1 MRTLTSSFLL
11 SLMAAGL
18 AACSAPAGPEPTDSS
33 AMSMGQAT
41 ALPSPTALKALSCPS
56 ETSFV
61 APTELTIE
69 AKAIPLS
76 DRANGASLPPG
87 VRFAGGWALTSP
99 NESFGGLSGI
109 ELLPDGDFLTVS
121 DTGAFVWIGHEAG
134 ELTGQG
140 RIAYMKGQDDQ
151 LLRGKTEGDSEG
163 LALKDGLAY
172 VSFERRH
179 RIEAFAL
186 ETCGASARA
195 ALVASLPGE
204 IDGTDIRENSGAEA
218 LSAGKTLRA
227 GYEQLI
233 GGKSPLVDVTATGA
247 TITLREPL
255 GTDFDSPLVGMT
267 NRIALGDQETAGSV
281 IYSLRRNYN
290 PVFGNRLA
298 VEAEYMDAG
307 GSSRRGL
314 FTLAPPMNV
323 DNFEGITAETLAD
336 GTHRIWIVSD
346 DNFSDRQRTLL
357 FAFDLVGEAH

>member
-1 MRTLTSSFLL
+1 MRTLTSSLL
-11 SLMAAGL
+11 LGLMAAGL
-18 AACSAPAGPEPTDSS
+18 VACSAPAGPEPTESS
-33 AMSMGQAT
+33 AMSMGQAA
-41 ALPSPTALKALSCPS
+41 ALPSPAALKAQSCPS
-56 ETSFV
+56 EKSF
-61 APTELTIE
+61 AGPTELTIE
-69 AKAIPLS
+69 AETIPLS
-76 DRANGASLPPG
+76 NRANGAALPPG
-87 VRFAGGWALTSP
+87 VRYAGGWALTSP
-99 NESFGGLSGI
+99 NESFGGLSAI
-109 ELLPDGDFLTVS
+109 ELLPDGGFLTVS
-121 DTGAFVWIGHEAG
+121 DTGAFVWIGRESG
-134 ELTGQG
+134 KLTGQG

-151 LLRGKTEGDSEG
+151 FLRGKTEGDSEG

-281 IYSLRRNYN
+281 VYSLRRNYN

-323 DNFEGITAETLAD
+323 DNFEGITVETLAD
-336 GTHRIWIVSD
+336 GTHRLWIVSD